1 MPHQVVIP
9 HGIVDLGSQDETARV
24 GSLERQGKKRTTMKV
39 VSNNRG
45 KDRVNDRGKDRGKGK
60 GQEKGQE
67 QAVALT
73 ETTVGPV
80 NRATRAIAS
89 TPAVCGRC
97 IIMRC
102 CRRCLTQT
110 VVVVVVVVDE

>member
-1 MPHQVVIP
+1 
-9 HGIVDLGSQDETARV
+9 
-24 GSLERQGKKRTTMKV
+24 MKV

-80 NRATRAIAS
+80 NRATRAMAS

-97 IIMRC
+97 ILE
-102 CRRCLTQT
+102 CRWWLHTKRGVLMNEEVSTKHSSGFRKKTKTHRTACSSQKQAKA
-110 VVVVVVVVDE
+110 

>member
-1 MPHQVVIP
+1 
-9 HGIVDLGSQDETARV
+9 
-24 GSLERQGKKRTTMKV
+24 MKV

-80 NRATRAIAS
+80 NRATRAMAS
-89 TPAVCGRC
+89 TPAVRGRC

>member
-45 KDRVNDRGKDRGKGK
+45 KDREKGK
-60 GQEKGQE
+60 GQGKGERTGERTGASGCTHRDHSRSSE
-67 QAVALT
+67 QGDKGDSQHASSAWSLHYHALLSPLFDT
-73 ETTVGPV
+73 DSG
-80 NRATRAIAS
+80 
-89 TPAVCGRC
+89 GGGGGG
-97 IIMRC
+97 
-102 CRRCLTQT
+102 
-110 VVVVVVVVDE
+110 

>member
-1 MPHQVVIP
+1 M
-9 HGIVDLGSQDETARV
+9 R
-24 GSLERQGKKRTTMKV
+24 KKA
-39 VSNNRG
+39 NHNEG
-45 KDRVNDRGKDRGKGK
+45 GEQQQGK
-60 GQEKGQE
+60 GQGKRQGKGQE

-89 TPAVCGRC
+89 TPAVRGRC